1 MRPTELRKLRLRIE
15 KQRESVGK
23 YPDPTHAT
31 RPSMLRLFFMVLWAK
46 ITGAGR

>member
-1 MRPTELRKLRLRIE
+1 MRPSQYRKLRLEIE
-15 KQRESVGK
+15 RQRESVGK

-31 RPSMLRLFFMVLWAK
+31 RPSVLRLFFMVLWAK